1 MAQFASGKIEISPQV
16 IATLA
21 GRAVTQCY
29 GVVGMAP
36 RHLQDGLAEVLQQE
50 NLRRGV
56 EVHRHG
62 EQLTIELYV
71 ILEYGVRIAE
81 VARNI
86 IDVVRYQV
94 ERATGL
100 EVAQVNVNVQGLLHD
115 KTSP

>member
-1 MAQFASGKIEISPQV
+1 MSQFPGRIEISPQA

-36 RHLQDGLAEVLQQE
+36 RHIQDGLAEVLQQE
-50 NLRRGV
+50 NIRRGV

-62 EQLTIELYV
+62 DQVIIELYV
-71 ILEYGVRIAE
+71 ILEEGVRIAE

-94 ERATGL
+94 EKATSL
-100 EVAQVNVNVQGLLHD
+100 EVAQVNVNIQGLLHG
-115 KTSP
+115 KATP